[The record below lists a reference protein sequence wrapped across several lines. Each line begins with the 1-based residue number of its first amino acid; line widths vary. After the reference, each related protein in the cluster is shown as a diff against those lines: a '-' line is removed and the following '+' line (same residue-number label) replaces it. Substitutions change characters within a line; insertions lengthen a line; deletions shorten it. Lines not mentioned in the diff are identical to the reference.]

1 MEDIKKTSFLLE
13 EDGKDIRLKYSG
25 KKVDIAYM
33 IACAIIDNELAG
45 DVIQVGMIMAMMKK
59 PGFLESFT
67 RLMREEM
74 EKDRTEGEGDNP
86 SFTM

>member
-25 KKVDIAYM
+25 KKIDLAYM
-33 IACAIIDNELAG
+33 IACAIIGNELAG
-45 DVIQVGMIMAMMKK
+45 DVIQAAMVMAMIKE

-74 EKDRTEGEGDNP
+74 EKNRTGGEGDNP